1 MVVGHVLRNIAIIA
15 AAVVFGWYAARRWRI
30 GGTPEPR
37 PASREYLAGLN
48 YLVQDQPDRALEA
61 FLRAVEADQDT
72 VEMHLALGALYR
84 RRGEI
89 DRVACLCAAG
99 SGARAGV

>member
-48 YLVQDQPDRALEA
+48 
-61 FLRAVEADQDT
+61 
-72 VEMHLALGALYR
+72 
-84 RRGEI
+84 
-89 DRVACLCAAG
+89 
-99 SGARAGV
+99 